1 MIKATNSKRLSSMAV
16 GIVICHFMKDT
27 KNEINS
33 NLANDEA
40 RCITT
45 KKQSKSWEVKDY

>member
-45 KKQSKSWEVKDY
+45 KKQSKSWAVKDS

>member
-33 NLANDEA
+33 NPANDES
-40 RCITT
+40 RWITA
-45 KKQSKSWEVKDY
+45 KSKDRRQQ